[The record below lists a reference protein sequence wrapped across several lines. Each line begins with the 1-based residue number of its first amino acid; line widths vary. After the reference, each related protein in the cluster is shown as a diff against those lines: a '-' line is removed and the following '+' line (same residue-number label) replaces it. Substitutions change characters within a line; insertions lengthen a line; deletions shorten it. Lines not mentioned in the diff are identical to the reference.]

1 MRRAVQ
7 VELRSFTYDGC
18 PQPVL
23 QALDFYLDYGQLT
36 LLSGL
41 SGSGK
46 STLLSLINGVIP
58 RMSSG
63 VLDGRVLVDGE
74 DLAGRTLSQIS
85 GKVGCVLQNPEA
97 QIIHQEVEDEIAFG
111 CENLGVEPG
120 EIGQRIQALCCR
132 LELEPGWATRALS
145 GGQKQ
150 RLVAAATLAMD
161 RDILI
166 FDEPLANLDRQGAQ
180 DLLALLRALADQ
192 GKAVLLVEHR
202 LDVALPYA
210 DVVWELRDGQTHLVP
225 DKANYLA
232 SQVSL
237 IRDRPE
243 DQLPPGPPLLRAD
256 GLVKQFGGRP
266 VLDGLHLELRA
277 GERVLLLGE
286 NGCGKS
292 TLLAILARLLR
303 ADGGRVEQFLGPALG
318 RRAGRRWF
326 RCVGMVYQ
334 NPNYQLFM
342 PTVEQELTFAA
353 ADRDYALELARRFG
367 LTPLLSRHPH
377 SLSEGQKRRVT
388 IAAILA
394 QKPRLLLLDEP
405 TVGQDYPGL
414 QTLVDAL
421 NQVHRDQGSTMLTIT
436 HDFRC
441 AAALC
446 DRAVW
451 LEGGL
456 VARQGGKELVEQFFL
471 PPCP

>member
-1 MRRAVQ
+1 MSRAVQ

-18 PQPVL
+18 HQPVL
-23 QALDFYLDYGQLT
+23 QELDFYLDYGRLT

-58 RMSSG
+58 RMSAG
-63 VLDGRVLVDGE
+63 ALDGQVLVDGE

-85 GKVGCVLQNPEA
+85 SKVGCVLQNPEA
-97 QIIHQEVEDEIAFG
+97 QIIHQEVEDEVAFG

-120 EIGQRIQALCCR
+120 EIGRRVQALCSR
-132 LELEPGWATRALS
+132 LNLEPDWATRALS

-150 RLVAAATLAMD
+150 RLVAAATLAMG

-243 DQLPPGPPLLRAD
+243 DRLPPGPPALRAE
-256 GLVKQFGGRP
+256 GLVKRFGGRS
-266 VLDGLHLELRA
+266 VLEELHLDLRA

-303 ADGGRVEQFLGPALG
+303 ADGGRVEQFLDPALG
-318 RRAGRRWF
+318 
-326 RCVGMVYQ
+326 VVYQ

-353 ADRDYALELARRFG
+353 ADRDYALELARRFE

-421 NQVHRDQGSTMLTIT
+421 NQVHREQGSTMLTIT

-451 LEGGL
+451 LERGR
-456 VARQGGKELVEQFFL
+456 VIRQGGKELAEQFFL
-471 PPCP
+471 APHP